1 MFAIS
6 YSSDPF
12 RMIIPD
18 WLFYILSTLFAGL
31 LIAFSLQYW
40 PGQKLEANPFDAP
53 PEAGLVIK
61 GGQLGLMQAAQGLT
75 AKIMEEDGTVF
86 LRTAAGQGPNEGTRS
101 AGVFLTLPKKYS
113 TAYANSTIEYTM
125 IVRGA
130 GPMPSPKITIAYYAP
145 GRGNSPRKICTLSPQ
160 WSPCTMLYKPPAA
173 NKKNNVDYAGI
184 WPDLEGLSRTVDI
197 REISI
202 TLHSDTKTAH
212 SK

>member
-1 MFAIS
+1 
-6 YSSDPF
+6 
-12 RMIIPD
+12 MIIPD

-40 PGQKLEANPFDAP
+40 PGQKREANPFDAP

-75 AKIMEEDGTVF
+75 AKVMEDDGIVF

-101 AGVFLTLPKKYS
+101 AGVFLTLPKNYS
-113 TAYANSTIEYTM
+113 TAYANSTITFTM

-130 GPMPSPKITIAYYAP
+130 GPVPSPKMTIAYYAP
-145 GRGNSPRKICTLSPQ
+145 GRGNSPRKVCSLSPQ
-160 WSPCTMLYKPPAA
+160 WQPCTLVYQPPAA
-173 NKKNNVDYAGI
+173 NKNTNVDYAGI

-197 REISI
+197 KEISI
-202 TLHSDTKTAH
+202 TPHANTATET